1 MFNGSLIAKSHS
13 HVTTSH
19 RFW

>member
-13 HVTTSH
+13 YVTTSH